1 MDRIKLIFSS
11 IWDFIWPAVKVYL
24 TKMGPYLADA
34 AFRAVKYT
42 AEYLTAEEGAAKR
55 EVAYGMIVEDL
66 KRAGIEVGKQ
76 VLKHQVY
83 GAIEIAVAKL
93 KESSR

>member
-1 MDRIKLIFSS
+1 MNRIKLLFSS

-24 TKMGPYLADA
+24 TAMGPHLADA

-42 AEYLTAEEGAAKR
+42 AQYLADEEGIAKR

-66 KRAGIEVGKQ
+66 KLMGIEAGKQ
-76 VLKHQVY
+76 VLKHHIY
-83 GAIEIAVAKL
+83 GAIEIAVAKDR
-93 KESSR
+93 KSVV